1 MKKLTQEEFLGLIRD
16 DVETEGSQKA
26 LAARLEVSETYLS
39 DVLRGR
45 RAAGSKILAR
55 YHLRAVTSY
64 HPLEEDKE
72 KSSEARELMLDG
84 IKYKMLLGYKQGKI
98 SLGTLTKKLGI
109 SLSEA
114 LRHSNALQ
122 ISGRTER
129 AGL

>member
-26 LAARLEVSETYLS
+26 LAAKLEVSETYLS

-72 KSSEARELMLDG
+72 N
-84 IKYKMLLGYKQGKI
+84 KQK
-98 SLGTLTKKLGI
+98 
-109 SLSEA
+109 
-114 LRHSNALQ
+114 
-122 ISGRTER
+122 
-129 AGL
+129 

>member
-64 HPLEEDKE
+64 HSLEDKE
-72 KSSEARELMLDG
+72 D
-84 IKYKMLLGYKQGKI
+84 KQK
-98 SLGTLTKKLGI
+98 
-109 SLSEA
+109 
-114 LRHSNALQ
+114 
-122 ISGRTER
+122 
-129 AGL
+129 

>member
-64 HPLEEDKE
+64 HSLEDKE
-72 KSSEARELMLDG
+72 K
-84 IKYKMLLGYKQGKI
+84 KQK
-98 SLGTLTKKLGI
+98 
-109 SLSEA
+109 
-114 LRHSNALQ
+114 
-122 ISGRTER
+122 
-129 AGL
+129 

>member
-26 LAARLEVSETYLS
+26 LAAKLEVSETYLS

-64 HPLEEDKE
+64 HSLEDKE
-72 KSSEARELMLDG
+72 K
-84 IKYKMLLGYKQGKI
+84 K
-98 SLGTLTKKLGI
+98 
-109 SLSEA
+109 
-114 LRHSNALQ
+114 
-122 ISGRTER
+122 
-129 AGL
+129 